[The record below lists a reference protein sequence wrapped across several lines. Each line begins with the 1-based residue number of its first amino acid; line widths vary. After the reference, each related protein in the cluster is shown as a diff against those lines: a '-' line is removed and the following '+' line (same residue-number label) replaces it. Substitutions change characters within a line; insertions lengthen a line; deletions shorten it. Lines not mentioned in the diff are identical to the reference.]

1 MNPIAARQ
9 YIEWLAK
16 NDPFLFE
23 VAKKKYQK
31 DNPSLSGFT
40 DWISSI
46 NITDFAKS
54 AVNTITDLAPKV
66 MQLKQQKEVMDLQLQ
81 QLKNGAAPI
90 PNINYT
96 PTVNTANAA
105 PAEVEKAAAV
115 TASNIPDNLKV
126 PLMIGGAAILFM
138 MLKKGR

>member
-1 MNPIAARQ
+1 
-9 YIEWLAK
+9 
-16 NDPFLFE
+16 
-23 VAKKKYQK
+23 
-31 DNPSLSGFT
+31 
-40 DWISSI
+40 
-46 NITDFAKS
+46 
-54 AVNTITDLAPKV
+54 
-66 MQLKQQKEVMDLQLQ
+66 LQLQ

-96 PTVNTANAA
+96 PTANTANAA

-126 PLMIGGAAILFM
+126 PLMIGGAAILYM